1 MRILVLIPFLLA
13 GCATSPADQRQMLNV
28 TLTGVQQVPGPGDPD
43 GTGTA
48 EIRVDPRSG
57 RLCWDLYARQIEPA
71 TAAAIYRGAAGSVGP
86 RVVTLATPGAD
97 GRSQGCQAIAQDLA
111 REMARQPFAFY
122 LNVHDSAFPDGAIRG
137 QLRGAI
143 LRRPRA
149 SGR

>member
-1 MRILVLIPFLLA
+1 MRILALIPFILA
-13 GCATSPADQRQMLNV
+13 ACSTSPADQRQVLNV

-57 RLCWDLYARQIEPA
+57 RLCWDLYARQVEPA
-71 TAAAIYRGAAGSVGP
+71 TSAGIYRGAAGSNGP
-86 RVVTLATPGAD
+86 LAVSLATPGAD
-97 GRSQGCQAIAQDLA
+97 GRSQGCQQLEPGLA
-111 REMARQPFAFY
+111 REIALQPFAFY
-122 LNVHDSAFPDGAIRG
+122 VNVHDSAFPEGAIRG
-137 QLRGAI
+137 QLRGFI